1 MTDMQSPAEGVSPA
15 EPVAPKARPLW
26 LIASDIRQHWPRPYF
41 GALPYIFALRHLSS
55 PDEMY
60 GQDSALS
67 IIAYFLSNATT
78 WRGDHARRLKA
89 ELREIL
95 KEHGYV

>member
-1 MTDMQSPAEGVSPA
+1 
-15 EPVAPKARPLW
+15 
-26 LIASDIRQHWPRPYF
+26 
-41 GALPYIFALRHLSS
+41 
-55 PDEMY
+55 MY

-78 WRGDHARRLKA
+78 WRGDDARRLKA

-95 KEHGYV
+95 KQHGYT

>member
-1 MTDMQSPAEGVSPA
+1 MPNSSPAEG
-15 EPVAPKARPLW
+15 APPPDSTREARPLW
-26 LIASDIRQHWPRPYF
+26 LIASDIRQHWAKPGLP
-41 GALPYIFALRHLSS
+41 ALPYLFALRHLSS

-67 IIAYFLSNATT
+67 IVAYFLSNATT

>member
-1 MTDMQSPAEGVSPA
+1 MPHSPPAEGVPPPDSTR
-15 EPVAPKARPLW
+15 EARPLW
-26 LIASDIRQHWPRPYF
+26 LIASEIRADWPKPYF
-41 GALPYIFALRHLSS
+41 GAVPYLFALRHLDRA
-55 PDEMY
+55 DELY

-78 WRGDHARRLKA
+78 WRGPDARRLKA